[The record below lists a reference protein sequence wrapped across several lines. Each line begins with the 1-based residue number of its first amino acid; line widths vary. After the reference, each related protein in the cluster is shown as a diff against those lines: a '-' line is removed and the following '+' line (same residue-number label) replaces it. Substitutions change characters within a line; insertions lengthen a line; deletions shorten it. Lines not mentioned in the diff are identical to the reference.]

1 MPRKPIEEVKIRIG
15 TPQDIDGVMNLA
27 LMVCKENGIFEPN
40 VEKIL
45 WDVWMSLNQDH
56 GLIGV
61 IGNPGE
67 ELEGFVL
74 LRVSSMWYSDSP
86 IIEEKT
92 VFVHPKHRGA
102 SGGRARKLCEF
113 SKQVADEL
121 GMPLIIGVLSSTR
134 TESKV
139 KLYERVFGEPSGAF
153 FLYGVKTG
161 RWEPEAIGAQS

>member
-1 MPRKPIEEVKIRIG
+1 MPRKPIEDVKIRIG
-15 TPQDIDGVMNLA
+15 VPQDLDGVMELA
-27 LMVCKENGIFEPN
+27 LMVCSENGISMPN
-40 VEKIL
+40 TDKIL
-45 WDVWMSLNQDH
+45 YDVWMSLNQEH

-67 ELEGFVL
+67 QLEGFVL
-74 LRVSSMWYSDSP
+74 LRVSTMWYSDAP
-86 IIEEKT
+86 ILEEKT

-121 GMPLIIGVLSSTR
+121 GFPLIIGVLSSTR
-134 TESKV
+134 TDGKV
-139 KLYERVFGEPSGAF
+139 KLYERVFGSPAGAF

-161 RWEPEAIGAQS
+161 NWQQPDASAQS

>member
-1 MPRKPIEEVKIRIG
+1 MPRKPIEEVKIRVG
-15 TPQDIDGVMNLA
+15 VPQDVDGVMELA
-27 LMVCKENGIFEPN
+27 LMVCKENGIFKPN
-40 VEKIL
+40 VDKIL
-45 WDVWMSLNQDH
+45 WDIWMSLHQDH
-56 GLIGV
+56 GLVGV

-67 ELEGFVL
+67 MVEGFVL
-74 LRVSSMWYSDSP
+74 LRVGNMWYSDAP

-121 GMPLIIGVLSSTR
+121 GMPLIIGVLSTHR

-139 KLYERVFGEPSGAF
+139 KLYERVFGAPAGAF

-161 RWEPEAIGAQS
+161 DWQTPVIEAQQ

>member
-15 TPQDIDGVMNLA
+15 TPEDIDGVMNLA
-27 LMVCKENGIFEPN
+27 LMVCKENGIFVPN

-61 IGNPGE
+61 IGNPGK

-121 GMPLIIGVLSSTR
+121 EMPLIIGVLSSTR

-161 RWEPEAIGAQS
+161 RWEPEAVGAG

>member
-1 MPRKPIEEVKIRIG
+1 MPRKPIEDVKIRIG
-15 TPQDIDGVMNLA
+15 VPQDVDGVMELA

-40 VEKIL
+40 VDKIL
-45 WDVWMSLNQDH
+45 WDVWTSLHQDH

-61 IGNPGE
+61 IGEPGE
-67 ELEGFVL
+67 QLEGFVL
-74 LRVSSMWYSDSP
+74 LRVSTMWYSDAP

-121 GMPLIIGVLSSTR
+121 EMPLIIGVLSSTR

-139 KLYERVFGEPSGAF
+139 KLYERVFGEPAGAF
-153 FLYGVKTG
+153 FLYGTKTG
-161 RWEPEAIGAQS
+161 NWQKPETSAQS

>member
-1 MPRKPIEEVKIRIG
+1 MPRKPIEDVKIRIG
-15 TPQDIDGVMNLA
+15 VPQDVDGVMKLA
-27 LMVCKENGIFEPN
+27 LMVCEENGIFQPN

-45 WDVWMSLNQDH
+45 YDVWMSLNQEH

-61 IGNPGE
+61 IGEPGE

-74 LRVSSMWYSDSP
+74 LRVSTMWYSDAP

-121 GMPLIIGVLSSTR
+121 GLPLIIGVLSTTR
-134 TESKV
+134 TDGKV
-139 KLYERVFGEPSGAF
+139 KLYERVFGSPAGAF

-161 RWEPEAIGAQS
+161 NWQDHDPVAQA